1 MARIRTIKPEFFT
14 SEDIVAL
21 TPFARLL
28 YIALWCEADREGRF
42 AWKPATFKMRY
53 LPADDVNI
61 RDLCQEIVDQGLVV
75 LYRENGSEIIDNGT
89 DNDKNSHSDN
99 GSDLFDNEIEKK
111 SRNIDKSLDTL
122 AYIPKF
128 SRHQQINNRETP
140 SVLPEPLSMARVD
153 DASRREKHAPRGEGK
168 GKERNANT
176 RVTTSRDVDFEKF
189 WSIYPRKDS
198 KVQAEKAFTK
208 IAPNEQLLAKILA
221 GVQRAVTSEQWC
233 KDEGRFIPYASTWLN
248 GKRWEDGGA
257 SMPAGQSTSFN
268 GHSADNPF
276 A

>member
-21 TPFARLL
+21 SPFARLL

-61 RDLCQEIVDQGLVV
+61 LDLCQELLDRGLVV
-75 LYRENGSEIIDNGT
+75 TYRDET
-89 DNDKNSHSDN
+89 
-99 GSDLFDNEIEKK
+99 DNEIEKN
-111 SRNIDKSLDTL
+111 RELFDKSLDTL
-122 AYIPKF
+122 AFIPKF
-128 SRHQQINNRETP
+128 YRHQNINNRETP
-140 SVLPEPLSMARVD
+140 SVLPEPLSNPRVA

-168 GKERNANT
+168 GKERNTNT

-189 WSIYPRKDS
+189 WAIYPRKDS
-198 KVQAEKAFTK
+198 KVQAERAFSK

-221 GVQRAVTSEQWC
+221 GVQRAATSEQWS

-248 GKRWEDGGA
+248 GKRWEDGGSSA
-257 SMPAGQSTSFN
+257 LIGQTTTFN

>member
-21 TPFARLL
+21 SPFARLL

-61 RDLCQEIVDQGLVV
+61 LELCQELLDQGLVV
-75 LYRENGSEIIDNGT
+75 TYREGIN
-89 DNDKNSHSDN
+89 
-99 GSDLFDNEIEKK
+99 NEIEKN
-111 SRNIDKSLDTL
+111 RELFDKSVDTL

-168 GKERNANT
+168 GKERNTTT
-176 RVTTSRDVDFEKF
+176 RVTTTRGIDFEKF
-189 WSIYPRKDS
+189 WAEYPRKDS
-198 KVQAEKAFTK
+198 KVQAEKAFAK
-208 IAPNEQLLAKILA
+208 ISPNEQLLAQILA
-221 GVQRAVTSEQWC
+221 GVKRAATSEQWR

-248 GKRWEDGGA
+248 GRRWEDAGA
-257 SMPAGQSTSFN
+257 PASASHAKSFN
-268 GHSADNPF
+268 GHAIDDPF
-276 A
+276 V